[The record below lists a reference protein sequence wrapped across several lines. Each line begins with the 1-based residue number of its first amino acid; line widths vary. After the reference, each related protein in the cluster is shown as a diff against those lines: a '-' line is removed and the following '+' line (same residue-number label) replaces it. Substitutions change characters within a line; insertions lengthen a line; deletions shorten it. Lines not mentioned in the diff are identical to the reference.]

1 MEKTFKLELKN
12 RLSVLDNTDTE
23 DHGNIQED
31 GTLSRKHMLRQL
43 LILLA
48 KEPKRTKNGL
58 HLKHGNI

>member
-12 RLSVLDNTDTE
+12 RLSVLN
-23 DHGNIQED
+23 HGNIQEN